1 MAGRIVLQLCKAITK
16 IKTENIMEEEN
27 TLMQQPEM
35 NSGEDLMLLNDLAID
50 DAATAMNIEADAGTQ
65 IKTYCREIM
74 RGEVS
79 ASAVKML
86 LAGLRHD
93 DDVKNAEGEGYI
105 RGRNEKIELQQRFE
119 QYSEEYARANSV
131 MPRFARRSIWDIE
144 E

>member
-1 MAGRIVLQLCKAITK
+1 
-16 IKTENIMEEEN
+16 MEDEN

-50 DAATAMNIEADAGTQ
+50 DAATAMNEADAVTQ
-65 IKTYCREIM
+65 LKTYCREIM

-79 ASAVKML
+79 DSAVKML

>member
-1 MAGRIVLQLCKAITK
+1 
-16 IKTENIMEEEN
+16 MEDEN

-50 DAATAMNIEADAGTQ
+50 DAATAMNIEADAVTQ

-93 DDVKNAEGEGYI
+93 DI